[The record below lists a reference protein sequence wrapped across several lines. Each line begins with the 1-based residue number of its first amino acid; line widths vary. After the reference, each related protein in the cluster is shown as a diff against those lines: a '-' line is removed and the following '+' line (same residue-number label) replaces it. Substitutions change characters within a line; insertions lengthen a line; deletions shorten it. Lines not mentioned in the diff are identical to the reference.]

1 MMRSAWPKVAIVM
14 PETDPHGLT
23 IHDAGGGVLVL
34 VGEID
39 AATAPELRRHL
50 DDDPRVT
57 VLDMRDVSFMDSSG
71 LKVVLFA
78 NRGRAPADRI
88 TLRDPSAR
96 VRRVLQVAGL
106 TDSLGTAANPSDAP
120 E

>member
-1 MMRSAWPKVAIVM
+1 MNG
-14 PETDPHGLT
+14 PEPHGLT

-39 AATAPELRRHL
+39 AATAPELHRHL
-50 DDDPRVT
+50 DDDPVVT
-57 VLDMRDVSFMDSSG
+57 VIDMRDVSFIDSSG
-71 LKVVLFA
+71 LKVLLIA
-78 NRGRAPADRI
+78 NRGRAPSNQI
-88 TLRDPSAR
+88 TLREPSAR

-106 TDSLGTAANPSDAP
+106 TERLGTTAERSDAP